1 MAETTTSD
9 RDWPADGREDV
20 EACPACG
27 SPERDTLYEGL
38 RDRLFG
44 APGEWVMRACRS
56 CETCYLDPRPTQET
70 VGLAYADY
78 FWHQPPQTGGDPVGL
93 VPRVRARVLHAVLAR
108 RFGYPLQTLPS
119 WITRS
124 VERTPVGRGVDR
136 WARHLRFPGP
146 GARLLDVGCAN
157 GEFLLQMQALG
168 WDVEGLDVDEASLE
182 QARAAGLRV
191 HAGTLASA
199 SLPAQ
204 GFDAITMSH
213 VLEHVPDPHE
223 TLRAAHGLL
232 RPGGVLWIATP
243 NAWSLT
249 RRRYG
254 RDWLSWDPPRHLA
267 VYTTETVRSMLRE
280 AGFATVE
287 QPTPERNAASV
298 FSASGA
304 LAAGVPVA
312 EGRLSPRE
320 RLEARKAEAAWA
332 RRPDTAEE
340 VVLVGRA

>member
-1 MAETTTSD
+1 MTETTTSGQ
-9 RDWPADGREDV
+9 DWPADGREDV

-27 SPERDTLYEGL
+27 SPDRDTLYEGL

-44 APGEWVMRACRS
+44 APGAWTMRSCGS
-56 CETCYLDPRPTQET
+56 CETCYLDPRPTQDAI
-70 VGLAYADY
+70 GLAYADY
-78 FWHQPPQTGGDPVGL
+78 FWHQPPSPGGEPAGL
-93 VPRVRARVLHAVLAR
+93 VPRVRARLLDAVLQR
-108 RFGYPLQTLPS
+108 RFGYPLRTLPS
-119 WITRS
+119 WIT
-124 VERTPVGRGVDR
+124 VPVARTPVGRGVDR
-136 WARHLRFPGP
+136 WARHLSFPGP

-168 WDVEGLDVDEASLE
+168 WEVEGLDVDEASLS
-182 QARAAGLRV
+182 QARAAGLLV
-191 HAGTLASA
+191 HAGALASA
-199 SLPAQ
+199 ALPPSS
-204 GFDAITMSH
+204 FDAITMSH

-243 NAWSLT
+243 NAWSLS

-267 VYTTETVRSMLRE
+267 VYTTEAVRGMLRD

-298 FSASGA
+298 FGASAA
-304 LAAGVPVA
+304 LAAGVPVS
-312 EGRLSPRE
+312 EGRLGIGDRV
-320 RLEARKAEAAWA
+320 RARRTEAAWT

-340 VVLVGRA
+340 VVLVGRV